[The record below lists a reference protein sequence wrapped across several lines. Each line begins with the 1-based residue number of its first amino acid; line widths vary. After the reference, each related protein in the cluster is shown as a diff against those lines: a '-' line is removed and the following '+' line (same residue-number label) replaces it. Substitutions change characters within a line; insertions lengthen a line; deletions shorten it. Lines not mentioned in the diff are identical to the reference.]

1 MSEVRFHGRGGQGV
15 VTTSKILANAFAR
28 TGKFGA
34 SFPMF
39 GFERRGAPVTAFGRF
54 SDKPVRE
61 KTQIYN
67 PNVLV
72 VLDPSQKN
80 SEAVFQGLEKDGM
93 MLLNDSDDTMNV
105 FHENLIQLGIID
117 ANNIALEEIGLSIP
131 NTVIAGAFA
140 KMSGLLAIEP
150 CCDALQ
156 DYFSGKKLDA
166 NIICAKRGFNEVKL
180 YDRLLH
186 NGKFIQV
193 QDGRKI

>member
-1 MSEVRFHGRGGQGV
+1 MSASRVFRRLKEEAIMSEVRFHGRGGQGV

-28 TGKFGA
+28 TGRFGA

-67 PNVLV
+67 PDIIV
-72 VLDPSQKN
+72 VLDPTQRN
-80 SEAVFQGLEKDGM
+80 SEAVFQGLLPDGM
-93 MLLNDSDDTMNV
+93 MLLNDSDITINV
-105 FHENLIQLGIID
+105 SHENLKKLGIIN
-117 ANNIALEEIGLSIP
+117 ANKIAMEEIGLSIP
-131 NTVIAGAFA
+131 NTVIVGAFA
-140 KMSGLLAIEP
+140 KMSGLLEIEP

-166 NIICAKRGFNEVKL
+166 NIVCAKRGFEEIKL
-180 YDRLLH
+180 FDL
-186 NGKFIQV
+186 
-193 QDGRKI
+193 

>member
-28 TGKFGA
+28 TGQFGA

-67 PNVLV
+67 PDILV
-72 VLDPSQKN
+72 VLDPSQRD
-80 SEAVFQGLEKDGM
+80 SEAVFDGLLPNGM
-93 MLLNDSDDTMNV
+93 MLLNDSDISVNV
-105 FHENLIQLGIID
+105 SHENLKKLGIID
-117 ANNIALEEIGLSIP
+117 ANKIALEEINLPIP
-131 NTVIAGAFA
+131 NTVIVGAFA
-140 KMSGLLAIEP
+140 KMSGLLEIDP

-156 DYFSGKKLDA
+156 DYFSGKKLSA
-166 NIICAKRGFNEVKL
+166 NIVCIKRGFEEVKIF
-180 YDRLLH
+180 D
-186 NGKFIQV
+186 F
-193 QDGRKI
+193 

>member
-1 MSEVRFHGRGGQGV
+1 MSCEVRFHGRGGQGV

-28 TGKFGA
+28 TGQFGA

-67 PNVLV
+67 PDILV

-80 SEAVFQGLEKDGM
+80 SKTVFDGLVEDGM
-93 MLLNDSDDTMNV
+93 MLLNDSDEAMNIS
-105 FHENLIQLGIID
+105 HENLKKVGIID
-117 ANNIALEEIGLSIP
+117 ANKIALQEIGLPIP

-140 KMSGLLAIEP
+140 KMSGLLDVEP

-156 DYFSGKKLDA
+156 DYFSGKKLAA
-166 NIICAKRGFNEVKL
+166 NIICTKRGFEEVKL
-180 YDRLLH
+180 FDL
-186 NGKFIQV
+186 
-193 QDGRKI
+193 

>member
-28 TGKFGA
+28 TGQFGA

-54 SDKPVRE
+54 SHKPVRE

-67 PNVLV
+67 PDIIV

-80 SEAVFQGLEKDGM
+80 SEAVFQGLLPGGM
-93 MLLNDSDDTMNV
+93 MLLNDTDDKLNV
-105 FHENLIQLGIID
+105 SHENLKKVGIIN
-117 ANNIALEEIGLSIP
+117 ANKIAVEEIGLSIP
-131 NTVIAGAFA
+131 NTVIVGAFA
-140 KMSGLLAIEP
+140 KMSGLLDIAP
-150 CCDALQ
+150 CCEALE

-166 NIICAKRGFNEVKL
+166 NIKCAQRGFEEVLVKEL
-180 YDRLLH
+180 
-186 NGKFIQV
+186 
-193 QDGRKI
+193 

>member
-28 TGKFGA
+28 TGQFGA

-39 GFERRGAPVTAFGRF
+39 RFERREAPVTAFGRF

-67 PNVLV
+67 PDILV

-80 SEAVFQGLEKDGM
+80 SELVFKGLEPGGM
-93 MLLNDSDDTMNV
+93 LLLNDSDDNLSV
-105 FHENLIQLGIID
+105 SHENLKRVGIID
-117 ANNIALEEIGLSIP
+117 ANKIALEEIGLPIP

-140 KMSGLLAIEP
+140 KMSGLLDVEP
-150 CCDALQ
+150 CCEALQ
-156 DYFSGKKLDA
+156 DYFSGKKLSA
-166 NIICAKRGFNEVKL
+166 NIICAKRGFEEV
-180 YDRLLH
+180 RLFDL
-186 NGKFIQV
+186 
-193 QDGRKI
+193 

>member
-28 TGKFGA
+28 TGQFGA

-67 PNVLV
+67 PNILV
-72 VLDPSQKN
+72 VLDPSQRD
-80 SEAVFQGLEKDGM
+80 SEAVFDGLLPNGM
-93 MLLNDSDDTMNV
+93 MLLNDSDISVNV
-105 FHENLIQLGIID
+105 SHDNLKKLGIID
-117 ANNIALEEIGLSIP
+117 ANKIALEEINLPIP
-131 NTVIAGAFA
+131 NTVIVGAFA
-140 KMSGLLAIEP
+140 KMSGLLEIDP

-156 DYFSGKKLDA
+156 DYFSGKKLSA
-166 NIICAKRGFNEVKL
+166 NIVCVKRGFEEVTIF
-180 YDRLLH
+180 D
-186 NGKFIQV
+186 F
-193 QDGRKI
+193 

>member
-28 TGKFGA
+28 TGQFGA

-67 PNVLV
+67 PDIIV
-72 VLDPSQKN
+72 VLDPSQRN
-80 SEAVFQGLEKDGM
+80 SPNVFLGLLPGGM
-93 MLLNDSDDTMNV
+93 MLLNDSDNKINV
-105 FHENLIQLGIID
+105 SHENLRKLGIIN
-117 ANNIALEEIGLSIP
+117 ANKIAQEEIGLAIP
-131 NTVIAGAFA
+131 NTVVVGAFA
-140 KMSGLLAIEP
+140 RMSGLLAIEP

-156 DYFSGKKLDA
+156 DYFSGKKLAA
-166 NIICAKRGFNEVKL
+166 NIVCAKRGFEEVEL
-180 YDRLLH
+180 FDL
-186 NGKFIQV
+186 
-193 QDGRKI
+193 